1 MGVTHW
7 LSQSTLLQTASTKS
21 PILSTMAE
29 SDQQIVDKVKAALD
43 TAIGIL
49 NDKDGWK
56 VEKEKDG
63 ATIKS
68 KKNAEGRKVWMCEV
82 VTPVPATKLWEK
94 LQDTDSIASWNTT
107 LTESRVLRHIGDVK
121 LSYQM
126 TAEGGAGLVS
136 ARDFVYGCKTEVRD
150 SLHIMAGCSVT
161 LADQP
166 EVSGRVRA
174 MHGPGCQT
182 VQAEGDGCRFTWL
195 MDCDYRGL
203 IPGSVVELAM
213 PAAQLQMVECIMGLA

>member
-1 MGVTHW
+1 MGCSVAPW
-7 LSQSTLLQTASTKS
+7 LTRSSFLQIGIALK
-21 PILSTMAE
+21 IQQSTMAE
-29 SDQQIVDKVKAALD
+29 TDQQIVDKVHAAFD
-43 TAIGIL
+43 TAVGIL

-68 KKNAEGRKVWMCEV
+68 KKNAEGRKVWLLEV
-82 VTPVPATKLWEK
+82 VTPVPASK
-94 LQDTDSIASWNTT
+94 LQDTDNISSWNTT

-121 LSYQM
+121 LSFQM

-136 ARDFVYGCKTEVRD
+136 ARDFVYGSKSEVKD
-150 SLHIMAGCSVT
+150 CLHIMGGCSVT

-174 MHGPGCQT
+174 MHGPGCHA
-182 VQAEGDGCRFTWL
+182 VQAEGDGSRFTWL

-203 IPGSVVELAM
+203 IPGSVIELAM
-213 PAAQLQMVECIMGLA
+213 PAAQLQMVDAIMGLA

>member
-1 MGVTHW
+1 M
-7 LSQSTLLQTASTKS
+7 
-21 PILSTMAE
+21 
-29 SDQQIVDKVKAALD
+29 
-43 TAIGIL
+43 
-49 NDKDGWK
+49 GWK

-82 VTPVPATKLWEK
+82 VTPVAASKLWEK

-136 ARDFVYGCKTEVRD
+136 ARDFVYGSKSEVQD
-150 SLHIMAGCSVT
+150 GLHIMAGCSVN

-166 EVSGRVRA
+166 EVSGRVRGVY
-174 MHGPGCQT
+174 HGPCLRVRAKQSSFAQSIF
-182 VQAEGDGCRFTWL
+182 VQSFNSD
-195 MDCDYRGL
+195 
-203 IPGSVVELAM
+203 
-213 PAAQLQMVECIMGLA
+213 

>member
-1 MGVTHW
+1 MGA
-7 LSQSTLLQTASTKS
+7 QSLTGSVSLPCKQRCQK
-21 PILSTMAE
+21 IRKSTMGE

-43 TAIGIL
+43 TAVGIL

-68 KKNAEGRKVWMCEV
+68 KKNAQGRKVWMCEV
-82 VTPVPATKLWEK
+82 VTPVPASKLWAK

-121 LSYQM
+121 ISYQM
-126 TAEGGAGLVS
+126 TTEGGGGLVS
-136 ARDFVYGCKTEVRD
+136 ARDFVYGSKSEVRD
-150 SLHIMAGCSVT
+150 GLHIMAGCSVN

-182 VQAEGDGCRFTWL
+182 VQAEGNGCR
-195 MDCDYRGL
+195 M

>member
-1 MGVTHW
+1 MGAQS
-7 LSQSTLLQTASTKS
+7 LSGSVSAFCKS
-21 PILSTMAE
+21 ESETIQQSTMAE

-43 TAIGIL
+43 TAVGIL
-49 NDKDGWK
+49 NDKEGWK

-68 KKNAEGRKVWMCEV
+68 KKNAEGRKVWLCEV
-82 VTPVPATKLWEK
+82 VTKVSASKLWEK

-136 ARDFVYGCKTEVRD
+136 A
-150 SLHIMAGCSVT
+150 A
-161 LADQP
+161 
-166 EVSGRVRA
+166 RVRFETGSTSWQGA
-174 MHGPGCQT
+174 
-182 VQAEGDGCRFTWL
+182 ASTWPTSL
-195 MDCDYRGL
+195 RCL
-203 IPGSVVELAM
+203 
-213 PAAQLQMVECIMGLA
+213 VECGPCMDLAVRLFRQKETAAGSLG

>member
-1 MGVTHW
+1 MGIP
-7 LSQSTLLQTASTKS
+7 TKTN
-21 PILSTMAE
+21 LTMAE

-56 VEKEKDG
+56 VEKEKGG

-82 VTPVPATKLWEK
+82 
-94 LQDTDSIASWNTT
+94 QD
-107 LTESRVLRHIGDVK
+107 G
-121 LSYQM
+121 
-126 TAEGGAGLVS
+126 
-136 ARDFVYGCKTEVRD
+136 
-150 SLHIMAGCSVT
+150 LHIMAGCSVN

-174 MHGPGCQT
+174 VHGPGCQT
-182 VQAEGDGCRFTWL
+182 VKAEGDGCRFTWL

>member
-1 MGVTHW
+1 MGA
-7 LSQSTLLQTASTKS
+7 QSLTGSVSLPCKQRCQK
-21 PILSTMAE
+21 IRKSTMAE
-29 SDQQIVDKVKAALD
+29 SDQQIVDKGRAALD

-56 VEKEKDG
+56 MEKEKDG

-82 VTPVPATKLWEK
+82 VTPVPASKLWEK

-126 TAEGGAGLVS
+126 TAEGGAGLVYAS
-136 ARDFVYGCKTEVRD
+136 KSEVQD
-150 SLHIMAGCSVT
+150 GLHIMAGCSVN

-166 EVSGRVRA
+166 EVSGRVR
-174 MHGPGCQT
+174 
-182 VQAEGDGCRFTWL
+182 
-195 MDCDYRGL
+195 
-203 IPGSVVELAM
+203 
-213 PAAQLQMVECIMGLA
+213 

>member
-1 MGVTHW
+1 MGSCTSSDSH
-7 LSQSTLLQTASTKS
+7 SAPAPIPTKTN
-21 PILSTMAE
+21 LTMAE

-82 VTPVPATKLWEK
+82 VTPVAASKLWEK

-136 ARDFVYGCKTEVRD
+136 ARDFVYGSKSEVQD
-150 SLHIMAGCSVT
+150 GLHIMAGCSVN

-174 MHGPGCQT
+174 VHGPGCQT
-182 VQAEGDGCRFTWL
+182 VKAEGDGCRFTWL

>member
-1 MGVTHW
+1 MGA
-7 LSQSTLLQTASTKS
+7 QSLCGSVSVSAFCKS
-21 PILSTMAE
+21 ESEAIQQSTMAE

-43 TAIGIL
+43 TAVGIL

-68 KKNAEGRKVWMCEV
+68 KKNAEGRKVWLCEV
-82 VTPVPATKLWEK
+82 VTKVAASKLWEK

-126 TAEGGAGLVS
+126 TAEGGAGLGS
-136 ARDFVYGCKTEVRD
+136 A
-150 SLHIMAGCSVT
+150 S
-161 LADQP
+161 
-166 EVSGRVRA
+166 
-174 MHGPGCQT
+174 
-182 VQAEGDGCRFTWL
+182 TWL
-195 MDCDYRGL
+195 TSLRCL
-203 IPGSVVELAM
+203 
-213 PAAQLQMVECIMGLA
+213 VECGPCMDLAVRLFRQKETD